1 MNIPQGNAPTG
12 NNDSGD
18 TMSKQITFDENARQK
33 LQDGIDKVA
42 NTVKVTL
49 GPRGRNVVLDQD
61 DEPLVTNDGVTIAQ
75 EIDLHNKFENMGAQL
90 VKEVASKTQDNAG
103 DGTTTATLL
112 AQSMI
117 TEGLKNIT
125 AGANPVAVKRGI
137 EQARDAVVDQVK
149 TVSESVEDRKSI
161 KQVATISANNDEE
174 IGELIADAMEEVG
187 QDGVITVEEAQSVET
202 GLEVVE
208 GMQFDKGFIS
218 PYMATDD
225 DQQVAE
231 LDDAYV
237 LMTDQS
243 IGNMDQIVP
252 VLERI
257 RQENKPLLIIADDLE
272 GEAVQTLTLNILRGT
287 LKVCAVKA
295 PGFGDDQKEMLE
307 DIAVLTGGQV
317 ISEDKGMKLQDFR
330 PDMLGQARRVTV
342 DEDQTTIV
350 EGEGTE
356 KQIRKRKQ
364 TLQKRINNAD
374 SDYERQD
381 LRERLAK
388 LGGGVGVIKV
398 GAATETEMKEKKMRV
413 DDALSATKAAVE
425 EGIVSGGGVT
435 LYHARQALDDLDLD
449 GDEAVGANIVKR
461 SLEASVRQIAHNAGR
476 EGAHVISKLD
486 QEDDERIGYN
496 ARNDSFEDLFE
507 AGVVD
512 PTKVIRSAV
521 QNAASISSMVLTT
534 EALVADYDVE
544 QDEDGQAIII

>member
-330 PDMLGQARRVTV
+330 PDMLGQARRITV